1 MSLHRRTLL
10 ASCNVTTVIVI
21 AWQTSAVLVPVNSSN
36 ITASYL
42 PSNHISRTS
51 HLPSNHISRTSH
63 LPSNHISRVSHP
75 RSPTASASLVSICSM
90 VGALVMSH
98 RFNSLLC
105 FPYVSWQ
112 DLRTKNRL
120 ALLYHFYE
128 SFYHT
133 FKLCV
138 VIHVRWFLF
147 CRRSDVAWVPRMI
160 VRSVTDQFGS
170 DNSFNGPMIFNRDL
184 FCHSMHTQK
193 PDLIS
198 LIEYV

>member
-36 ITASYL
+36 ITASY
-42 PSNHISRTS
+42 
-51 HLPSNHISRTSH
+51 LPSNHISRTSH

-112 DLRTKNRL
+112 DLRTENRL
-120 ALLYHFYE
+120 ALLYHFYK

-184 FCHSMHTQK
+184 FCPFNAYAETRFDIINWVCLVSGK
-193 PDLIS
+193 D
-198 LIEYV
+198 